1 MRKPKKN
8 ALRKDFFME
17 IRKSMGRFLS
27 IFLIVALGVSI
38 FVGISATQPNMIS
51 SGDKYN
57 DENKLM
63 DIKVVST
70 YGLTEDDLDVIGRLP
85 AIESAVGS
93 YSVDVLCEADDNMK
107 VLHVMSHTEDMNLVT
122 VVEGRLPKDAD
133 ECLVDQDFLDATEYE
148 IGDTIELV
156 SGSDSELTETLQNT
170 ELKIVGSGNSPLYY
184 SFDRG
189 SSTIGNGSVSGF
201 LIVDPEAF
209 VLEVYTEI
217 FATVDGADDVLS
229 FTDEYDELLD
239 KALEQIELIQNVRCE
254 VRRDALAQ
262 EAQLLIDDAR
272 KELEEKRKEAEDQ
285 IQENEDK
292 LNAAELELNL
302 GKIQI
307 ETGKIGIESGK
318 AQIETSKA
326 QIESGW
332 AQIESGKAELES
344 GKEELEQYKTIYN
357 QVMDPLK
364 EEKANLESQLD
375 ELEASLE
382 GMDEEQ
388 KETALETINSLR
400 STINSVNEEIESVTS
415 QFEEEIAAGEKQIA
429 ESEALI
435 KEKEAELRAAEK
447 EIEAAEKEL
456 AASEQ
461 QLKDSESQIKS
472 GESEI
477 ESGKSQ
483 LEDAKK
489 EMEAQL
495 AEGEE
500 EIDKAEDEIA
510 NIDLPVWYI
519 FDRSSI
525 PEYSGFGDNAE
536 RIGALSIVFPS
547 IFFLVAAL
555 ISLTTMTRMVEE
567 QRVQIGT
574 LKALGY
580 SNMAI
585 MKKYINYALLATIG
599 GSIFGILIGEK
610 LFPYVIISAYYMT
623 VYIHLQY
630 VLIPYELKYAITAT
644 LVAVLCTVGA
654 AIFSCYKEL
663 VAQPAVLMRPEAP
676 KIGKRTLIE
685 RIPFVWKHLNFS
697 WKSSLRNLF
706 RYKKRFFMTLFGI
719 GGCMGLLM
727 VGFGLRDSITSI
739 SDHQYG
745 ELHLYD
751 NSVYLSDSMDDE
763 EREELETY
771 LSDNNDINAFMNVKM
786 SSITSG
792 YGEEEVDA
800 YLTVIDDL
808 KTAEE
813 FFVFRNRKT
822 KAGYELTDDGIIIT
836 EKAASLLGAKAGD
849 VILLSEEGKNQK
861 KVEITAVCENYAGH
875 YIYMTSELYEELYE
889 EEPFYNC
896 VLLKADDDTTTAE
909 IEKISEKILEFEDIL
924 NVQYTANLKGQ
935 LEGMLVALDKV
946 MVLLII
952 VAGMLSFVVLYN
964 LNNINITE
972 RRRELATLK
981 VLGFFDL
988 EVANYVYREN
998 ILLTFLG
1005 VLVGCVVG
1013 RFLHYFTITTV
1024 EVNMAMFG
1032 REVSLFS
1039 YAMCALFT
1047 IGFSAF
1053 VNWIMYFK
1061 LKKINMVESLKSVE

>member
-38 FVGISATQPNMIS
+38 FVGISATQPDMIS

-623 VYIHLQY
+623 VYIHLPY